1 MEEKNGTYRRQ
12 FLARSFKM
20 TALLAL
26 GSVSAIRRV
35 LAQARNMKRED
46 TVAP

>member
-1 MEEKNGTYRRQ
+1 MEEQNGTYRRQ

-26 GSVSAIRRV
+26 GSISASFG
-35 LAQARNMKRED
+35 AGKEYE
-46 TVAP
+46 TT